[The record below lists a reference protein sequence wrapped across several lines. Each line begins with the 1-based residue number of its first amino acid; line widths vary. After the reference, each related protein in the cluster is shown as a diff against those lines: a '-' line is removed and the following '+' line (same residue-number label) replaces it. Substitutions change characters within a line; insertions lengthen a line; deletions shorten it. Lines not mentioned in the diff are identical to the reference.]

1 MKTRKLIEAV
11 QVAHKETNRIHQM
24 MQIRREWR
32 LRRKSRNW
40 KKLREAKAFIIEIQ
54 NASSV
59 DVLLF
64 IVFKVIIESL
74 RKVQSLPHS
83 EKELS
88 PWFCGSKFG
97 VKQGR
102 SPDPLLSSPSSTP
115 VSAFKRKT
123 VLSIL

>member
-32 LRRKSRNW
+32 LRRKSRSW

-59 DVLLF
+59 GVLLF

-74 RKVQSLPHS
+74 SKVQSLTLS

-88 PWFCGSKFG
+88 PWFRGSQFG
-97 VKQGR
+97 VK
-102 SPDPLLSSPSSTP
+102 
-115 VSAFKRKT
+115 
-123 VLSIL
+123 